1 MCLFL
6 EVVMFHCKIVRMSE
20 LGGSWLARDHVLDPL
35 LEDAERLETE
45 SLQLVTDAEV
55 LIDRIKKLSQKNL
68 T

>member
-20 LGGSWLARDHVLDPL
+20 LGGSWSARDHV